1 MAKTYKV
8 WVHIEEYDEDE
19 GEYQDIDLPEDLG
32 EFETLKEATE
42 FVSKLCAVPI
52 E

>member
-8 WVHIEEYDEDE
+8 WVHIEEYDDEEDA
-19 GEYQDIDLPEDLG
+19 YQDIDLPEDLG
-32 EFETLKEATE
+32 EFGALDEAIE

>member
-8 WVHIEEYDEDE
+8 WVYIEEHDEDE
-19 GEYQDIDLPEDLG
+19 DEYQDIDLPEDLG
-32 EFETLKEATE
+32 EFETLEEATE

-52 E
+52 A

>member
-8 WVHIEEYDEDE
+8 WVYIEEHDEDE
-19 GEYQDIDLPEDLG
+19 DEYQDIDLPEDLG
-32 EFETLKEATE
+32 EFKTLEEATE
-42 FVSKLCAVPI
+42 FISKLCAVPI